1 MWEAPS
7 LTNLLPRFC
16 VTSHPMTRAALSMAT
31 VGPLAFAHPL
41 LECSPYSS
49 RCRTRRNIGSRFPC
63 IYFPCKLPPRALT
76 LWVYP
81 VSKAA
86 VKPSADSSSIR
97 RLWRLPPFG
106 LSTGTVTGPSTS
118 TVTGRDFSTVT
129 GRDFSTST
137 VTGPCS
143 PLSRVPATPPGS
155 LAASVASCAVPSLFP
170 PHRTRAQMQ
179 IALSR
184 RWAPLRVPRNGPGQ
198 GPRRPQLRP
207 GTNDPRVCAA
217 ARLGIL

>member
-97 RLWRLPPFG
+97 RLWRLPPLG

-129 GRDFSTST
+129 GRDFSSST

-143 PLSRVPATPPGS
+143 PLSRVPATPWRRAWPHAPSPRTS
-155 LAASVASCAVPSLFP
+155 LPTARAHKCRSLFRGGGLLFAYRATDQDKVRVDRSFDQV
-170 PHRTRAQMQ
+170 RTTRG
-179 IALSR
+179 S
-184 RWAPLRVPRNGPGQ
+184 VPR
-198 GPRRPQLRP
+198 R
-207 GTNDPRVCAA
+207 D
-217 ARLGIL
+217 